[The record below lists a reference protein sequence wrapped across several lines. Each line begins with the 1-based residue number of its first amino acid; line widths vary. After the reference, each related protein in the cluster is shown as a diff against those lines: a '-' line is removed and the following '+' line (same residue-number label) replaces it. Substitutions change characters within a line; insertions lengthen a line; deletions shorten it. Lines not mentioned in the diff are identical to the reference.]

1 MGRTSRRGVQAA
13 DEQVVASMK
22 INASAPQ
29 WVKDIWPDAEIVPDG
44 ELMGLKP
51 REQPVMPVKQ
61 KSQDVWQHWEES
73 GINPH
78 AKPGGGEYGRD

>member
-1 MGRTSRRGVQAA
+1 MTFG
-13 DEQVVASMK
+13 MK

-29 WVKDIWPDAEIVPDG
+29 WVKDIWPDAEILPDDEFNG
-44 ELMGLKP
+44 IKP
-51 REQPVMPVKQ
+51 REQPVTPVPPKPP
-61 KSQDVWQHWEES
+61 VAVQHWEES

>member
-1 MGRTSRRGVQAA
+1 
-13 DEQVVASMK
+13 MK

-51 REQPVMPVKQ
+51 REQPVTPVQPKPP
-61 KSQDVWQHWEES
+61 VVAQHWEDS
-73 GINPH
+73 GVNPH

>member
-1 MGRTSRRGVQAA
+1 MTSG
-13 DEQVVASMK
+13 MK

-51 REQPVMPVKQ
+51 TEEKADTVAARTTQQHWP
-61 KSQDVWQHWEES
+61 HWEES
-73 GINPH
+73 DINPH

>member
-1 MGRTSRRGVQAA
+1 
-13 DEQVVASMK
+13 MK
-22 INASAPQ
+22 LNASAPQ

-51 REQPVMPVKQ
+51 RERPVTPVPPKPQ
-61 KSQDVWQHWEES
+61 AVARHWEES

-78 AKPGGGEYGRD
+78 AKHGGGEYGRD

>member
-1 MGRTSRRGVQAA
+1 
-13 DEQVVASMK
+13 MK

-51 REQPVMPVKQ
+51 VEEKSATVTIKTSQQ
-61 KSQDVWQHWEES
+61 KWQHWEES

-78 AKPGGGEYGRD
+78 AKPGSGEYGRD

>member
-1 MGRTSRRGVQAA
+1 MQAA
-13 DEQVVASMK
+13 HEQVVGSMK
-22 INASAPQ
+22 LNASAPQ

-51 REQPVMPVKQ
+51 REQPVTLVPP
-61 KSQDVWQHWEES
+61 KSSVAAQHWEES
-73 GINPH
+73 GVNPH

>member
-1 MGRTSRRGVQAA
+1 
-13 DEQVVASMK
+13 MK

-44 ELMGLKP
+44 EMMGLKP
-51 REQPVMPVKQ
+51 VEKKAATVTTKPTK
-61 KSQDVWQHWEES
+61 QHWPHLEDS